1 MRHVDSTNK
10 KIIAVFPN
18 ILDRGRSQPVL
29 NWISPSKNGM
39 CHFCRWPF
47 ITCVESHHR
56 WSIEKIKFKN
66 KRKQSQ
72 KHHELNQKC
81 RNSPFYEP
89 FRNRSIV
96 GTIWGWSGFSI
107 PIKLVKHSEGSHVNN
122 KYAGLLSRGWTA
134 LKGQHSRVTGAAKL
148 CNWVYP
154 LVN

>member
-1 MRHVDSTNK
+1 MWIQLTKKSSQCSPIYWIGVDH
-10 KIIAVFPN
+10 
-18 ILDRGRSQPVL
+18 SQCSIGFHHPKMGCATFVGDPV
-29 NWISPSKNGM
+29 
-39 CHFCRWPF
+39 
-47 ITCVESHHR
+47 TCVESHHR

-81 RNSPFYEP
+81 RNSPFDEP